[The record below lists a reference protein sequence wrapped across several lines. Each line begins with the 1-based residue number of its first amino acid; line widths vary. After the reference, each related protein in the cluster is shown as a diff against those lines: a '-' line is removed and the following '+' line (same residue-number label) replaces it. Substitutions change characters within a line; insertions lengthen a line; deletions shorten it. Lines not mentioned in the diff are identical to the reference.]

1 MGFETL
7 PNGYFPTNC
16 VMNRIKF
23 LLLPIVL
30 GSFCLNTNAV
40 PTVGFYPAS
49 NGFGSR
55 NTLPPC
61 QQQGQPLTTLS
72 NVLAYI
78 AVLKTAAPDTVPLQ
92 DRTGDFLRDSVKNP
106 FYLKDPPIIEKSVEY
121 DPVTNRYYLTEKI
134 GGDFFRTPTVMT
146 FEEYVQWKSKAQEK
160 EYFDRLAGIHRNS
173 RGEKIDPISKIDFSQ
188 TQDNKI
194 KMLLGNDLTKK
205 LDPVKMKADIGDKL
219 INQIFGGTGID
230 IRPQG
235 NIDLTFGG
243 DYRRYDNPILPIRA
257 RTTGGLLFDMNINF
271 NVTGKIGEKLNL
283 NTAFNNK
290 AQFDFDRIIKLNY
303 NTNQFSEDDIIKSL
317 EAGNVS
323 LPLRGTLIQGSQ
335 NLFGLKTT
343 LQFGYL
349 KLTALGAQQQS
360 RRQTLNL
367 QGGAQVQQFAVQVDQ
382 YDENRHFFLSHFNRN
397 SFEPALS
404 ELPQIKS
411 LFSVKDIEV
420 WVTNKRNDDREV
432 RQIVAFADLGEGD
445 RLTNPQAVQLTNGV
459 LDITNTYHLPDNA
472 ANDLYQRLNAD
483 TNNRRLNVIIG
494 KLESS
499 ASGFNLLGGRDF
511 MKVSAKKLSP
521 TEYTFNPQLGTL
533 SVNNVD
539 RDQVLGVS
547 FTYYYNGHGP
557 NPDNPNEPFRVGDL
571 SGDRATYFEGDGT
584 SKVLFVKMLKTTAQT
599 TDVPLWDLMMKNV
612 YAINAYVNNPQDFNL
627 EVFYQ
632 DPGKDRADKRF
643 LSETGLNTQPL
654 IRLLNLDRINTQG
667 DPQPDGRFD
676 FISGVTIN
684 PRNGRIMFP
693 VLEPFGNSLRK
704 KIVELTGSQSIA
716 DKYAYDSLYR
726 TTLFR
731 AQENAEKNRF
741 VLRGSAKSSIS
752 SDISLG
758 AFNLKPG
765 SIRVNAGGR
774 PLTEGIDYEVN
785 YGIGTLKVL
794 NPAYL
799 SPDLPLSVSFEDNTL
814 FGFQTRLMVGLRA
827 DYSVKKNFNI
837 GATYLNLFEQ
847 PFTRK
852 VNVGDDPIDNK
863 IYGMDM
869 NFSEDAPWLT
879 KLVDKLPL
887 ISTKEPSNITFT
899 AEAAYLKPGYA
910 SAIKQADG
918 TNTSAVYVDDFEG
931 STSPF
936 SLMSGFNAWTLAS
949 VPQRNPL
956 FPETKNTADTTT
968 IFGVNRAK
976 LSWFFADNY
985 VRDQLHTKFSNQP
998 GRDPYLNPYTTFI
1011 PVREVF
1017 PNREAQS
1024 AFELSSLRTFDV
1036 HYTPYTRGPY
1046 NFDDKDPIINAN
1058 GRISAGLETNG
1069 RLREPETRWAGIM
1082 RGLTNTDFEAANIEY
1097 MDFWMLDPTINNP
1110 DRDNGGQLLLH
1121 IGEISEDI
1129 LKDSRRSYENGLKSP
1144 RNLTLNED
1152 RTRWGKVPRTELN
1165 LPNAFDADPAVR
1177 LAQDVGLDGIN
1188 DDGERAHYKPYLDRM
1203 ANYLNPA
1210 ALATMQS
1217 DPSSDDFQYYN
1228 DPAFESTTYNL
1239 LDRYLRFNSTEGN
1252 SRADNDQSV
1261 QSSTNW
1267 PDTEDVNHDNTFD
1280 ENEAYYQYEIPIA
1293 PNATKGLKNN
1303 KYIIESVE
1311 DDAKTRTWYHFRVPL
1326 QDFDK
1331 KYGQIQG
1338 FRNIRFIRLIA
1349 RGFRDSV
1356 TMRFAKLD
1364 LVRNQWRRF
1373 QREQTVA
1380 GRTIDRDDNTS
1391 TLETTAVNIE
1401 ENSKRNPFN
1410 YVLPPGVV
1418 RQDAIGAYTQNARQ
1432 NEQSLSMRICN
1443 LQSNKAKSIF
1453 KLVQMDMRMYERL
1466 RMFVH
1471 AEDRNYRGQVQQR
1484 KASVF
1489 MRIGSDFVNN
1499 YYEYEI
1505 PLTMSDP
1512 NVVAGLAN
1520 NTAQYANEVW
1530 KTENAFDFPLSLLSA
1545 VKERRNGART
1555 ALDSIYEIIDPE
1567 KTRNK
1572 VKVKG
1577 NPNIGLVKGFMVGV
1591 YNYDDVDLCT
1601 ELWLNELRVN
1611 GLNEQGAGAAL
1622 ARLDV
1627 KMADFGNVTLSG
1639 TYTGVGYGGLEQK
1652 VQQRSREQILGYD
1665 VSGTFELSKMLPH
1678 KWGVH
1683 LPFYVQRSHQVRTP
1697 QFDPYDLDLSLKSKL
1712 DQETDATKRDSI
1724 RSNAITQTKITSY
1737 SLTNVRKDRT
1747 NTGSKPKPWDIENFS
1762 ASYAYTR
1769 TEKSDPLI
1777 ASDAKDAYRGGL
1789 DYNYSR
1795 EAYYVEPFKALI
1807 KKDKYLK
1814 LLSQFNFNP
1823 FPNTIGINTLMDRQ
1837 LAQTTF
1843 RFAGE
1848 DPQYNTYFN
1857 RRFTWDRN
1865 YNVQW
1870 DLTRS
1875 LKFTLDAKNMS
1886 VIDEIP
1892 DFDEVGRPASAQQKL
1907 DKIYQGVQDLGRTK
1921 RYDQTMNLSYTLPF
1935 KHIPF
1940 MDWITIRATYA
1951 ATYGWEAMAQVRQ
1964 GNNFVNNPVGNNIK
1978 NTQNRQLNADFN
1990 FDYLYNY
1997 IPYLKR
2003 INTPRLNVPSD
2014 GGRTK
2019 AKKRGRGKKDDAVVE
2034 PTEINEVEMA
2044 AAQAEKGKKGKK
2056 DPNKPYEPSL
2066 GERIVLRP
2074 LMALRKARINYSE
2087 QFNSFVPGFMPQA
2100 GLFGQQNTTAPGWGY
2115 VTGWEQ
2121 PTDEWLDVAARN
2133 QYISTDLYQTR
2144 PVLAGYTQNA
2154 DARLTVEP
2162 FADFQITVEANRVFT
2177 KNHSQEFRDTTPR
2190 DGRDNLVHTAFN
2202 DAGSF
2207 TTSFFAASTIF
2218 RATNDSMLFA
2228 NFLSNRSIVSQTLGA
2243 GATDYPDRLGYKTG
2257 YGPLNRDVLVA
2268 SFLASYTGTD
2278 PVQAAKINLFNR
2290 LPQLNWRLNYNG
2302 LTKLPL
2308 FRDVFQSFNLTHGYK
2323 STLTVNQYVT
2333 NGDYSVR
2340 NPKQFV
2346 KENQDQLYDYY
2357 PEYRIPA
2364 VVINEQFS
2372 PLIGLDAQLKT
2383 GMRFGFNYKKSRN
2396 LSLTLGDTRLSE
2408 MKATEVT
2415 LSFGHTMKNVV
2426 IPFLM
2431 PKQVKPKKPKKGEK
2445 VDDGGIKINLGDA
2458 NDPQGKKKMGND
2470 LKLDFSFSWNDRI
2483 TQNRELGQSS
2493 IIPSSGAKTLRFSP
2507 SAAYTLNANLDLR
2520 LFFDYNKTIPYTT
2533 SSFNNV
2539 DARGGITV
2547 TFKLK

>member
-1 MGFETL
+1 MKL
-7 PNGYFPTNC
+7 
-16 VMNRIKF
+16 

-30 GSFCLNTNAV
+30 GSFCLNTNAN
-40 PTVGFYPAS
+40 PTVGFRPAS

-55 NTLPPC
+55 NTLPPS
-61 QQQGQPLTTLS
+61 TLS
-72 NVLAYI
+72 NLFAYI
-78 AVLKTAAPDTVPLQ
+78 TALKSVPPDTVPLR
-92 DRTGDFLRDSVKNP
+92 DRTGDFLRDSIKNP
-106 FYLKDPPIIEKSVEY
+106 FNLKDPSIIEKSVEY

-134 GGDFFRTPTVMT
+134 GSDFFRTPTVMT
-146 FEEYVQWKSKAQEK
+146 FEEYVQWKAKQQEK
-160 EYFDRLAGIHRNS
+160 EYFDRLAGIN
-173 RGEKIDPISKIDFSQ
+173 RGKQGERVDPISKIDFSQ

-257 RTTGGLLFDMNINF
+257 RSTGGLLFDMNINF

-303 NTNQFSEDDIIKSL
+303 NTNQFSEDDIVKSI

-367 QGGAQVQQFAVQVDQ
+367 QGGASVQQFAVQADQ
-382 YDENRHFFLSHFNRN
+382 YDENRHFFLTHFNRN
-397 SFEPALS
+397 TFEGALS

-411 LFSVKDIEV
+411 LFTIKDIEV

-432 RQIVAFADLGEGD
+432 RQIVAFADMGEGD
-445 RLTNPQAVQLTNGV
+445 RLTSPQNIRLNNTA
-459 LDITNTYHLPDNA
+459 LDITNTFHLPDNS
-472 ANDLYQRLNAD
+472 ANDLYSRLNAD
-483 TNNRRLNVIIG
+483 DNNRRLNVIIG
-494 KLESS
+494 KLETSF
-499 ASGFNLLGGRDF
+499 GLLGGRDF

-539 RDQVLGVS
+539 RDQVLAVA

-557 NPDNPNEPFRVGDL
+557 NPANPNEPFRVGDL
-571 SGDRATYFEGDGT
+571 SGDRSTYFANDST
-584 SKVLFVKMLKTTAQT
+584 SKVLFTKMLKTTAQI

-643 LSETGLNTQPL
+643 LSESGLNTQPL

-693 VLEPFGNSLRK
+693 VLEPFGSSLRK
-704 KIVELTGSQSIA
+704 RILELTGSQATA
-716 DKYAYDSLYR
+716 DKYTYDSLYR

-731 AQENAEKNRF
+731 AQEAADKNRF
-741 VLRGSAKSSIS
+741 ILRGSAKSSIS

-799 SPDLPLSVSFEDNTL
+799 SPDLPLSISFEDNTL

-863 IYGMDM
+863 IYGLDM
-869 NFSEDAPWLT
+869 NFTEDAPWLT

-887 ISTKEPSNITFT
+887 ISTKEPSKITFT

-910 SAIKQADG
+910 KAIKDADG
-918 TNTSAVYVDDFEG
+918 TNTSAVYIDDFEG

-936 SLMSGFNAWTLAS
+936 SLMSGFNSWALAS

-956 FPETKNTADTTT
+956 FPETKNLADPTT
-968 IFGVNRAK
+968 IFGVNRAR

-985 VRDQLHTKFSNQP
+985 VREQLHTKFKDQA
-998 GRDPYLNPYTTFI
+998 GKDPYLNPYTTFI

-1017 PNREAQS
+1017 PNRDAAS
-1024 AFELSSLRTFDV
+1024 AFELSSLRTFDI
-1036 HYTPYTRGPY
+1036 HYSPKTRGPY
-1046 NFDDKDPIINAN
+1046 NFDEKDPIKRDNIE
-1058 GRISAGLETNG
+1058 ISKGLESDG
-1069 RLREPETRWAGIM
+1069 RLKAPTTRWAGIM

-1097 MDFWMLDPTINNP
+1097 MDFWMLDPTIN
-1110 DRDNGGQLLLH
+1110 DTERKNGGQLLLH

-1152 RTRWGKVPRTELN
+1152 TTRWGKIPRTELN
-1165 LPNAFDADPAVR
+1165 LPNAFDSDPAVR

-1188 DDGERAHYKPYLDRM
+1188 DANERIKFKPYLDRM
-1203 ANYLNPA
+1203 AGYLNPA
-1210 ALATMQS
+1210 AFASMEN
-1217 DPSSDDFQYYN
+1217 DPSNDDFLYYN
-1228 DPAFESTTYNL
+1228 DASLENSPL
-1239 LDRYLRFNSTEGN
+1239 LDRYLSFNSTEGN
-1252 SRADNDQSV
+1252 SRADNDQTV

-1293 PNATKGLKNN
+1293 PASNKGLKSN
-1303 KYIIESVE
+1303 KYIVESIA
-1311 DDAKTRTWYHFRVPL
+1311 DPTGARTWYHFRVPL

-1338 FRNIRFIRLIA
+1338 FRNIRFIRMIV
-1349 RGFRDSV
+1349 RGFEDSV

-1373 QREQTVA
+1373 RSEQTVA
-1380 GRTIDRDDNTS
+1380 GATINRDDNTT

-1401 ENSKRNPFN
+1401 ENGKRPVFN

-1418 RQDAIGAYTQNARQ
+1418 RQEAIGAYTQNARQ

-1443 LQSNKAKSIF
+1443 LPANKAKSIF
-1453 KLVQMDMRMYERL
+1453 KLVQMDMRMYDRL

-1471 AEDRNYRGQVQQR
+1471 AEDLKAGNARPQQR
-1484 KASVF
+1484 KSSVF
-1489 MRIGSDFVNN
+1489 MRVGSDFVNN

-1512 NVVAGLAN
+1512 TTIAGLSN

-1530 KTENAFDFPLSLLSA
+1530 KAENAFDFPLALLAS
-1545 VKERRNGART
+1545 VKERRNVARSP
-1555 ALDSIYEIIDPE
+1555 LDSIYEIFDPQ
-1567 KTRNK
+1567 KVRNK

-1601 ELWLNELRVN
+1601 ELWINELRVS
-1611 GLNEQGAGAAL
+1611 GLNEEGAGAAL
-1622 ARLDV
+1622 ARMDV
-1627 KMADFGNVTLSG
+1627 KLADFGNVTVSG

-1697 QFDPYDLDLSLKSKL
+1697 QFDPYDLDLTLKSKL
-1712 DQETDATKRDSI
+1712 SKETDATKQDSI
-1724 RSNAITQTKITSY
+1724 RDNAITQTKITSY

-1747 NTGSKPKPWDIENFS
+1747 NTTAKPKPWDIENFS

-1769 TEKSDPLI
+1769 TEKSDPLVS
-1777 ASDAKDAYRGGL
+1777 SDAKDAYRGGL

-1795 EAYYVEPFKALI
+1795 EAYYVEPFKKLI
-1807 KKDKYLK
+1807 KNDKYLK

-1823 FPNTIGINTLMDRQ
+1823 FPNTIGVNTLMDRQ
-1837 LAQTTF
+1837 VAQTTF

-1886 VIDEIP
+1886 VIDELP
-1892 DFDEVGRPASAQQKL
+1892 DFALDGTPASEQAKK
-1907 DKIYQGVQDLGRTK
+1907 DKIYQNLQDLGRTK

-1935 KHIPF
+1935 KYMPF

-1951 ATYGWEAMAQVRQ
+1951 STYGWEAMAQVRQ
-1964 GNNFVNNPVGNNIK
+1964 GNSFIDNPVGNNIK
-1978 NTQNRQLNADFN
+1978 NTQNRQINADFN
-1990 FDYLYNY
+1990 FDNLYNY
-1997 IPYLKR
+1997 VPYLKR
-2003 INTPRLNVPSD
+2003 INTPRLVAPSE
-2014 GGRTK
+2014 GGKTK
-2019 AKKRGRGKKDDAVVE
+2019 AKKRGRGKSGE
-2034 PTEINEVEMA
+2034 PTAEPPTETDEGKMA
-2044 AAQAEKGKKGKK
+2044 AEKAAKLEKGKKGKK
-2056 DPNKPYEPSL
+2056 DPNQPYEPSL
-2066 GERIVLRP
+2066 GERIVIRP
-2074 LMALRKARINYSE
+2074 LMTLRKGRFNYSE
-2087 QFNSFVPGFMPQA
+2087 QFNSFVPGFTPQA
-2100 GLFGQQNTTAPGWGY
+2100 GLFGQQNLNTPGWGY
-2115 VTGWEQ
+2115 VTGWQQ

-2133 QYISTDLYQTR
+2133 RYISSDLYQTR

-2154 DARLTVEP
+2154 DARLTLEP
-2162 FADFQITVEANRVFT
+2162 FTDFQVTVEANRVFT
-2177 KNHSQEFRDTTPR
+2177 KNHTQEFRDTTPNDR
-2190 DGRDNLVHTAFN
+2190 IVNLVHTAVN

-2207 TTSFFAASTIF
+2207 TTSFFAANTIF
-2218 RATNDSMLFA
+2218 KATNDSTLFA
-2228 NFLSNRSIVSQTLGA
+2228 AFMSNRSIVSQTLGA
-2243 GATDYPDRLGYKTG
+2243 NARDYPDKPGYKEG

-2278 PVQAAKINLFNR
+2278 PAKMARTNLFKI

-2302 LTKLPL
+2302 LTKLAM
-2308 FRDVFQSFNLTHGYK
+2308 FRDIFQSLNLTHGYK

-2364 VVINEQFS
+2364 IVINEQFS
-2372 PLIGLDAQLKT
+2372 PLLGLDAQLKS
-2383 GMRFGFNYKKSRN
+2383 GMRFGVNYKKSRN
-2396 LSLTLGDTRLSE
+2396 LALTLGDTRLSE
-2408 MKATEVT
+2408 SKATEITV
-2415 LSFGHTMKNVV
+2415 SFGHTMKNVH

-2431 PKQVKPKKPKKGEK
+2431 PKQIKPKKPKKGQK
-2445 VDDGGIKINLGDA
+2445 ADDGGVKINLGDP
-2458 NDPQGKKKMGND
+2458 NDPQGKKKVGND
-2470 LKLDFSFSWNDRI
+2470 LKLDFSLSWNDRI
-2483 TQNRELGQSS
+2483 TQNRELGQGS
-2493 IIPSSGAKTLRFSP
+2493 IIPSSGSKALRLSP
-2507 SAAYTLNANLDLR
+2507 SASYTLNANLDLR

-2533 SSFNNV
+2533 AAFNNV
-2539 DARGGITV
+2539 DARGGVTV